1 MKKLFVVSLG
11 FIFAVTLVL
20 AGSVLAQQQPQY
32 VFKMQS
38 TWTAGDFHHQN
49 PTKFVKII
57 EEASGGRIKINL
69 LAAGAIVP
77 AFEVLDAVNKGILD
91 MGNAWP
97 GYWFGKHPAATLFGS
112 VAGGPF
118 GMDSWDWVAWYYL
131 GGGKE
136 LYIELMQKELKMNV
150 VSFASSGET
159 NEPQG
164 WFRKPIKTVKDFRG
178 IKFRAGGMAA
188 EVFKALG
195 MTVVILPGGEIVPAM
210 QRGVIDAGEFSEPSS
225 DMAMGFQ
232 DVAKFYFLPGMHQP
246 TGMMENIINK
256 SKWDAL
262 PADLKA
268 IIEYACMATQ
278 TWWDAAVKLQNAKD
292 LETLVNKH
300 NVKVMETPKEIL
312 AEVLNAWDKVA
323 EKHCKENAFFNKV
336 YQSQREYAK
345 RIVPYKKL
353 NEVPYDVGYQHY
365 WSKEN
370 PFKVSKP

>member
-1 MKKLFVVSLG
+1 
-11 FIFAVTLVL
+11 
-20 AGSVLAQQQPQY
+20 
-32 VFKMQS
+32 
-38 TWTAGDFHHQN
+38 
-49 PTKFVKII
+49 
-57 EEASGGRIKINL
+57 
-69 LAAGAIVP
+69 
-77 AFEVLDAVNKGILD
+77 
-91 MGNAWP
+91 
-97 GYWFGKHPAATLFGS
+97 
-112 VAGGPF
+112 
-118 GMDSWDWVAWYYL
+118 
-131 GGGKE
+131 
-136 LYIELMQKELKMNV
+136 LKMNV
-150 VSFASSGET
+150 VAFASSGET

-164 WFRKPIKTVKDFRG
+164 WFRKPVKGVKDFRG

-232 DVAKFYFLPGMHQP
+232 DVAKFYYLPGMHQP
-246 TGMMENIINK
+246 SGMIENIINK

-268 IIEYACMATQ
+268 IVEYACMATQ
-278 TWWDAAVKLQNAKD
+278 TWWDAAIKLQNAKD

-300 NVKVMETPKEIL
+300 NVKVIETPQEIL

-323 EKHCKENAFFNKV
+323 EKHSKENAFFSKV
-336 YQSQREYAK
+336 YQSQKEYAK

-353 NEVPYDVGYQHY
+353 NEVSYDIGYQHY

>member
-1 MKKLFVVSLG
+1 MAMKK
-11 FIFAVTLVL
+11 IFAVFAVL
-20 AGSVLAQQQPQY
+20 GFVIVIGVTAYAQQPTY
-32 VFKMQS
+32 TFKMQS

-49 PTKFVKII
+49 PVKFVDIVEK
-57 EEASGGRIKINL
+57 ASGGRIKITL
-69 LAAGAIVP
+69 MATGAIVP

-91 MGNAWP
+91 MGHAWP

-118 GMDSWDWVAWYYL
+118 GMDSWDFTGWYHL

-136 LYIELMQKELKMNV
+136 LYNELLQKELKMNV

-159 NEPQG
+159 CEPQG
-164 WFRKPIKTVKDFRG
+164 WFRKPIKTVKDFKG

-195 MTVVILPGGEIVPAM
+195 MTVVILPGGEIVPAL

-232 DVAKFYFLPGMHQP
+232 DVAKYYYLPGIHQP
-246 TGMMENIINK
+246 TGIMDVLINK
-256 SKWDAL
+256 SKWDPL
-262 PADLKA
+262 PTDLKM
-268 IIEYACMATQ
+268 IIEYAAMATQ
-278 TWWDAAVKLQNAKD
+278 TWWDAAIKLQNSKD

-312 AEVLNAWDKVA
+312 VEVIKAWDKVA
-323 EKHCKENAFFNKV
+323 EKHSKENPFFKKV
-336 YQSQREYAK
+336 YESQKAYAQ
-345 RIVPYKKL
+345 RIVPYKRL
-353 NEVPYDVGYQHY
+353 NEPPYETTADYY
-365 WSKEN
+365 WKKAN
-370 PFKVSKP
+370 PYKVQKP

>member
-1 MKKLFVVSLG
+1 MKKAFAVVLG
-11 FIFAVTLVL
+11 FVFILCLGTL
-20 AGSVLAQQQPQY
+20 ASAQQQPQF

-38 TWTAGDFHHQN
+38 TWTAGDYHHQN
-49 PTKFVKII
+49 PVKFVEIVEK
-57 EEASGGRIKINL
+57 ASGGRIKINL
-69 LAAGAIVP
+69 MATGAVVP

-118 GMDSWDWVAWYYL
+118 GMDSWDWMGWYYL

-136 LYIELMQKELKMNV
+136 LYNDLLQKELKMNV
-150 VSFASSGET
+150 VAFASSGET

-164 WFRKPIKTVKDFRG
+164 WFRKPVKSVKDFRG

-232 DVAKFYFLPGMHQP
+232 DVAKFYYLPGMHQP
-246 TGMMENIINK
+246 TGMIENIINK

-268 IIEYACMATQ
+268 IVEYACMATQ
-278 TWWDAAVKLQNAKD
+278 TWWDAAIKLQNAKD

-300 NVKVMETPKEIL
+300 NVKVMETPPEIL

-323 EKHCKENAFFNKV
+323 EKHSKENAFFSKV
-336 YQSQREYAK
+336 YQSQKEYAK

-353 NEVPYDVGYQHY
+353 NEVPYEVGYQHY

-370 PFKVSKP
+370 PFKASKP